1 VLGTLLAAGRPLT
14 AAEVL
19 AAIHAAGATPRRWEG
34 SKADVAR
41 ISDMLGYQVRAGRV
55 ERVGRGRYVVVEAS
69 MSPTTLRRCR
79 RWADALTRSAD
90 DLD

>member
-1 VLGTLLAAGRPLT
+1 MLGTLLAAGRPLT

-41 ISDMLGYQVRAGRV
+41 ISDMLGYQV
-55 ERVGRGRYVVVEAS
+55 
-69 MSPTTLRRCR
+69 
-79 RWADALTRSAD
+79 ALPA
-90 DLD
+90 LA